1 MQCSI
6 LTSNLNFLKTF
17 YLCISMNNT
26 LSSKHLSIEIEGEE
40 LSLLPEKA
48 ICWQSQKTLI
58 LSDMHLGKV
67 GHFRKSG
74 IPVPTGI
81 LPADLIKLQNIIVAH
96 KPERLLILGDMFHSL
111 YNQEIEFF
119 RGWRNGFAELEIL
132 LVQGNHDII
141 SRDDYFSLGIQITKS
156 HIEGPFHFRHDPT
169 EYPQGFYTISGHI
182 HPGVRLSGKG
192 RQSLRLPC
200 FYFEERLGILPAFS
214 RFTGMALI
222 NGSRKGNVYAILE
235 DKVMEVK

>member
-1 MQCSI
+1 M
-6 LTSNLNFLKTF
+6 KT
-17 YLCISMNNT
+17 T
-26 LSSKHLSIEIEGEE
+26 LSSSHLSINVAGET

-48 ICWQSQKTLI
+48 ICWQKENTLI
-58 LSDMHLGKV
+58 LSDLHLGKV

-81 LPADLIKLQNIIVAH
+81 LPADLIRLQKIILAH
-96 KPERLLILGDMFHSL
+96 NPDRLLILGDMFHSL
-111 YNQEIEFF
+111 YNREIEFF
-119 RGWRNGFAELEIL
+119 RSWRNGFAELEIL

-141 SRDDYFSLGIQITKS
+141 SRDDYFSLGIQVIKS
-156 HIEGPFHFRHDPT
+156 HTEGPFHFKHDPA
-169 EYPQGFYTISGHI
+169 EYPEGLFTISGHI
-182 HPGVRLSGKG
+182 HPGVRLMGKG